1 MSRQSTF
8 AKLQDNPKIPVL
20 IVGGGIN
27 GVGLFRE
34 LSLQGID
41 VLLIERSDF
50 CSGASSAPSRMIHGG
65 LRYLENREI
74 RLVKESLKERDLL
87 LQNAPHY
94 VRPLPTTI
102 PIFSWMDGIIPALRK
117 FLFNSDVSGNR
128 GALVVK
134 LGLML
139 YDRFMRGRHIVPNHH
154 FSSKS
159 ESLAQHPTLSE
170 DIVCT
175 ATYFDASISYPER
188 LCLELLLD
196 AEKLNTESHALNYT
210 SLVSADHHQVSIRD
224 ELSGETY
231 TVEPQIVINA
241 GGAWIDTINQH
252 LSQSTHYIG
261 GTKGSHLIINHEQ
274 LYRALG
280 DEMIFFENAENRICI
295 VFRLHGKVLLGST
308 DIRISSPDEA
318 TTSEAD
324 IDYMLESLSQVF
336 PQIQIKRSD
345 IVFHF
350 CGVRPLPYS
359 SSSKKT
365 AVISRDHSCEILD
378 PSDDIHFPIYSLIGG
393 KWTTFRAFAE
403 QVADKVLN
411 QLGEKRQQSSESL
424 AIGGGES
431 YPADQEQWINEL
443 ATKTGISVERA
454 TDLFQ
459 RYGTRSCEIA
469 NYIASGNDQAL
480 RHHPDYSQREIEFI
494 VSKEKVE
501 ELSDLVL
508 RRTII
513 ALKGELT
520 YPLLDELA
528 SRIALIRGW
537 SEEERKIQIEKTI
550 DLLQSRFGVY
560 LLVEELKEA

>member
-1 MSRQSTF
+1 MSRQTTF
-8 AKLQDNPKIPVL
+8 ADLQNNPNIPVL

-41 VLLIERSDF
+41 VLLIERGDF

-74 RLVKESLKERDLL
+74 RLVQESLKERDLL

-102 PIFSWMDGIIPALRK
+102 PIFSWFTGIIPALRK
-117 FLFNSDVSGNR
+117 FVFKSDVSGNR
-128 GALVVK
+128 GALVIK
-134 LGLML
+134 IGLML
-139 YDRFMRGRHIVPNHH
+139 YDRFMRGRKIVPPHH

-159 ESLAQHPTLSE
+159 TSLTQHPTLND

-175 ATYFDASISYPER
+175 ATYYDASISYPER
-188 LCLELLLD
+188 LCLELILD
-196 AEKLNTESHALNYT
+196 AEKLNTKSHALNYT
-210 SLVSADHHQVSIRD
+210 SLVSAEHNHVTIRD
-224 ELSGETY
+224 ELSGDIY
-231 TVEPQIVINA
+231 TIEPQIVVNA
-241 GGAWIDTINQH
+241 GGAWIDAINQY
-252 LSQSTHYIG
+252 LNQSTHYIG
-261 GTKGSHLIINHEQ
+261 GTKGSHLIINHDQ
-274 LYRALG
+274 LYHALG

-318 TTSEAD
+318 TTTEND
-324 IDYMLESLSQVF
+324 IQYMLESLRQVF
-336 PQIQIKRSD
+336 PQIQIQPSD

-365 AVISRDHSCEILD
+365 AVISRDHSCEVLEPNEQIY
-378 PSDDIHFPIYSLIGG
+378 FPIYSLIGG

-403 QVADKVLN
+403 QVGDRILN
-411 QLGEKRQQSSESL
+411 HLNTKRRQSSESL
-424 AIGGGES
+424 AIGGGEN
-431 YPADQEQWINEL
+431 YPTNEDQWIRDL
-443 ATKTGISVERA
+443 AAETGITLERS
-454 TDLFQ
+454 TVLFQ
-459 RYGTRSCEIA
+459 RYGTRSCQFA
-469 NYIASGNDQAL
+469 KYIASRNDQPL
-480 RHHPDYSQREIEFI
+480 NHHPDYSSLEIEFVVI
-494 VSKEKVE
+494 HEKVE
-501 ELSDLVL
+501 QLSDLVL

-520 YPLLDELA
+520 YPLLEELA
-528 SRIALIRGW
+528 SLIGSIRHW
-537 SEEERKIQIEKTI
+537 SEAERKIQIEKTI
-550 DLLQSRFGVY
+550 DLLKSRFGVY